1 MATCI
6 TAGIKRG
13 TLSCQ
18 RRSLGFVGVVRS
30 SPTTR
35 KGSDYTTHIRRGVG
49 SKGVAVENRKC
60 AERTIREGVAE
71 TDTTGLLRLMPLKLL
86 ICQCLSLQLQGY
98 EVSYV
103 LLVIMC
109 VQGKLDGAIE
119 KRVGGLADG
128 GRTDLG

>member
-1 MATCI
+1 MV
-6 TAGIKRG
+6 
-13 TLSCQ
+13 L
-18 RRSLGFVGVVRS
+18 S

-35 KGSDYTTHIRRGVG
+35 KGSDCTTHIRRGVG